1 MTREQVEAALRTAHI
16 DATVLLIEATD
27 LNDDVKRQAIDYA
40 RGMYTDDAISPLDFA
55 PATLVAYEALMSA
68 DADGA
73 RLNANARAWATQ
85 FDPAFEPSSFR
96 AAN

>member
-27 LNDDVKRQAIDYA
+27 FNDDVKSQAIAYA
-40 RGMYTDDAISPLDFA
+40 RGMYNDDAISPLDFA

-68 DADGA
+68 DADDA
-73 RLNANARAWATQ
+73 RLNANARAWATK
-85 FDPAFEPSSFR
+85 FDPALECRSYGV
-96 AAN
+96 AN